1 VTRCQSA
8 WWCIIAVSAWQTGA
22 VNRRKWFDS
31 SQPQTLQIAVILL
44 YINAVF
50 GVIDAF
56 GAGLYALPIILEGFC
71 GYWIANEKRLGY
83 IGAIILSA
91 VFAAMALTFFVLW
104 GGFSLLLN
112 VLFSVALVAL
122 LLHPM
127 SRDYQKIWFK

>member
-1 VTRCQSA
+1 M
-8 WWCIIAVSAWQTGA
+8 
-22 VNRRKWFDS
+22 NRRKWFDS

-56 GAGLYALPIILEGFC
+56 GSLYLLPILLEGLC
-71 GYWIANEKRLGY
+71 GFGIANEKRIGY

-91 VFAAMALTFFVLW
+91 VFAVLALTIFVIF
-104 GGFSLLLN
+104 GGFGALLN

-122 LLHPM
+122 LVHPM